1 MGSSIINWVVLHIM
15 CTSKKNTTK
24 CSIFATKGITILTT
38 SILSTAFTVTLAK
51 LHWLKISAYMGC
63 ICISMEHLPLSWKT
77 GVDVF
82 TNFTFRIIK
91 LLSQQFIHAKG
102 SHFSVILAITFAVLE
117 KTHMKM
123 LECLC
128 HSTTMQHSLD
138 LHCNATLINHLI

>member
-1 MGSSIINWVVLHIM
+1 
-15 CTSKKNTTK
+15 
-24 CSIFATKGITILTT
+24 
-38 SILSTAFTVTLAK
+38 
-51 LHWLKISAYMGC
+51 MGC

-91 LLSQQFIHAKG
+91 LLSQQFIHAKE

-123 LECLC
+123 LVV
-128 HSTTMQHSLD
+128 SDKIMKTTELYHTGMPLP
-138 LHCNATLINHLI
+138 LNNYATFFGFTL